1 MFLKFSRTW
10 RAGAFLL
17 ASAIASFL
25 WVDTAAAQG
34 VNDGGPGQPLPPGLF
49 EAVGLDRAPAH
60 VLDQVPENALQN
72 RNRLVRVNFGLMN
85 RSRLRFNLFDD
96 VAFEAVRRRD
106 LAYQV
111 GSRVWQGHVSGD
123 TDSEITMATYKDAAS
138 ATIHLGNR
146 LFMLTPAGN
155 GLHILSELDPTT
167 EFDDDH
173 LHPEEAETDP
183 DDAAGQGAPATAN
196 ASTII
201 DIMVVYTPAAAAQVG
216 GDNGAIARASDAVA
230 VTNQAY
236 INSNV
241 DVALNLV
248 HVASVNYTESGSQTT
263 DLYRLTDPDGYID
276 EVLTWRVQYGADLV
290 SMLTTTSGGVA
301 WVTHSKS
308 HEFSVVSARYAASSY
323 VLAHEVGH
331 NEDFAHN
338 IEDASVNGYAN
349 YSYGWW
355 IRNASSIYTGR
366 TIMAYSC
373 PGGCSRRAHISN
385 PNVSYNGDATGTA
398 TADNARTLTVLK
410 DIIAGHYA
418 PTGPS
423 VPAAPGNLTA
433 FSSDFDRIDL
443 SWADNASD
451 EDGLRIERSL
461 NGVNFG
467 QIATLPANSVNYVD
481 SGLTG
486 DTPYYYRARA
496 YNAGGNSGYSNVA
509 SETTLI
515 EPLHVDHLAE
525 ADLPVAGDAV
535 AGSYL
540 DTHDFDGAY
549 QTLDDLSADG
559 GGFYEVEHI
568 YPLTVQAGSSHS
580 FWADLRFS
588 AFAGESLQIQY
599 SANSSGPWTN
609 IATTAAS
616 GGSWTVVQAAL
627 SDTLQGPVYIRFT
640 VTNRTSGESFSIDV
654 DHLHVRTIVPPAEPP
669 AAPSNLNASVSSGT
683 AGEIDLDWQDNA
695 FDETAFEIER
705 STNGNTWSLAGEVG
719 ADVGVFTDSGRNGG
733 STYSYRVRSK
743 NGNGASGYS
752 NVASETA
759 PSAPTA
765 DFAENC
771 TDLSCSFT
779 DRSSDADGSVVGWSW
794 TFGDGGAST
803 SQNPDPY
810 GYAADGTYTVALTV
824 TDDDGNT
831 GQTSRQVTV
840 SGPSALPPAA
850 PGNLVANVTRTG
862 RGKKA
867 SKSANLTWSD
877 NSNDEVTFIVER
889 CQITGKGRSK
899 TCVYGV
905 LTTLGAGVTA
915 HADNPGSGSF
925 KYRVKAHNGNG
936 DSGYSNEV
944 KI

>member
-1 MFLKFSRTW
+1 MLWKSSRTR
-10 RAGAFLL
+10 RAGAYLL

-25 WVDTAAAQG
+25 WIGTAAAQG
-34 VNDGGPGQPLPPGLF
+34 VNSGGPGHPLPPGLF
-49 EAVGLDRAPAH
+49 EPVGLDRAPAH

-123 TDSEITMATYKDAAS
+123 ADSEITMATYKDAAS

-338 IEDASVNGYAN
+338 IENASVNGYAN

-366 TIMAYSC
+366 TVMAYNC

-418 PTGPS
+418 PAGPS

-433 FSSDFDRIDL
+433 LSSDFDRIDL
-443 SWADNASD
+443 NWTDNASD
-451 EDGLRIERSL
+451 EDDFRIERSL
-461 NGVNFG
+461 NGVNFS
-467 QIATLPANSVNYVD
+467 QIATLPANSVNYID

-486 DTPYYYRARA
+486 DTPYYYRVRAR
-496 YNAGGNSGYSNVA
+496 NAGGDSGYSNVA

-559 GGFYEVEHI
+559 GGFYEVEHV
-568 YPLTVQAGSSHS
+568 YPLTVQAGTSHS
-580 FWADLRFS
+580 FWADVRFS

-599 SANSSGPWTN
+599 SANSSGPWTS
-609 IATTAAS
+609 IATTPAN
-616 GGSWTVVQAAL
+616 GGDWTVVQAAL
-627 SDTLQGPVYIRFT
+627 PDTLQGAVYIRFA
-640 VTNRTSGESFSIDV
+640 VTNRTSGEGFSIDV
-654 DHLHVRTIVPPAEPP
+654 DHLHVRTIVPPAVPP
-669 AAPSNLNASVSSGT
+669 AAPSNLNASVSGA

-719 ADVGVFTDSGRNGG
+719 ADVEVFTDSGRNGG

-743 NGNGASGYS
+743 NGDGASGYS

-759 PSAPTA
+759 PSAPSA
-765 DFAENC
+765 DFDENC
-771 TDLSCSFT
+771 SQDRSCTFT
-779 DRSSDADGSVVGWSW
+779 DRSSDADGSVWSWSW
-794 TFGDGGAST
+794 TFGDGGTST
-803 SQNPDPY
+803 SPNPVH

-840 SGPSALPPAA
+840 SGPSVLPPAV
-850 PGNLVANVTRTG
+850 PGNLVAEVTRTG
-862 RGKKA
+862 KGKKA
-867 SKSANLTWSD
+867 TKTANLSWSD
-877 NSNDEVTFIVER
+877 NSNDEVSFIVER

-899 TCVYGV
+899 TCVYSV
-905 LTTLGAGVTA
+905 LTTLGAGVTSY
-915 HADNPGSGSF
+915 ADNPGSGSF
-925 KYRVKAHNGNG
+925 KYRVKARNGNG